1 MTHPNPL
8 HGQLDTWG
16 TGGVTAQSHFGAD
29 RQKRTLLGAL
39 SGSQECAD
47 GSFFCKLVPWK
58 DNCKQS
64 LILQPLIFLSD

>member
-8 HGQLDTWG
+8 HGQLDTRG
-16 TGGVTAQSHFGAD
+16 TGGVTAQPHFGAD

-47 GSFFCKLVPWK
+47 GSFFFVNWFHGKIIASRV
-58 DNCKQS
+58 
-64 LILQPLIFLSD
+64 